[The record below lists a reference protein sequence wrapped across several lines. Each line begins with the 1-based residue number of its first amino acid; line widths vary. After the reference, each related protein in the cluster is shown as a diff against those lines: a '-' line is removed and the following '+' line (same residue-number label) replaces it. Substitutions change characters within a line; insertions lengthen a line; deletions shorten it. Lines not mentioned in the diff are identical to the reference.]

1 MIRDRVRSARGIA
14 AAALIAIAA
23 TFLRG
28 AAPPPVDGAQTDLSY
43 TSAAVWTVDPAHG
56 RVHVLL
62 NVNATSHAADSGG
75 RRYFYPGLQLTLPL
89 STAEYAALD
98 GNGQS
103 LPLSVI
109 ATTPSGVVVNVGFRQ
124 PLYSGQS
131 GAFELK
137 FDLVDRG
144 GSTDRD
150 LRIGQD
156 IVSFPVS
163 AFGSPGASGGSV
175 TVVFPADLIVQEQ
188 FGALATSTD
197 SFGQTVFSSGPVA
210 DSTALNAWFTASRT
224 VPASDF
230 RVLQVVV
237 GPIDATLRYWADD
250 PGWADQVARVLQSG
264 YPVLSE
270 LIGLGDPASKSLTIE
285 EATTQGIG
293 GFSGEYDPAA
303 SMVRVSYFAD
313 PIVVLHEVAHMWFN
327 NDLASG
333 RWIDEG
339 FASFYAEQAVLRLG
353 LPDHAP
359 ALSTSLMRA
368 AIPLNDWTD
377 AGAPGTP
384 TEAYL
389 YGASL
394 AAVRQIAALAGT
406 DGLRKVWAEAQ
417 AGTNAYPQPGAN
429 SAVLQ
434 GGVTEWRRLLDL
446 LEQTTGQS
454 YTAIWR
460 QWVVT
465 SAEAATLHDRDSA
478 RADYASTEAAA
489 GGWILPPDAQSAMS
503 GWDFG
508 TATALLGQV
517 RTVLTMRRQIDDAA
531 PNEDTTPP
539 ATLRTIFERVGT
551 AAALAEAEQE
561 LAALDSLSAARRAQ
575 ANSEGAARAVGLLGI
590 DPEADL
596 ASARKVFAA
605 GDIATAHS
613 LAESAR
619 SAWAGATGVGQVR
632 ILGTAAG
639 TAGVLLLI
647 ALFIWTRSGRR
658 KENKRSSVATSP
670 TEQRDA

>member
-163 AFGSPGASGGSV
+163 AFGSPGTSGGSV
-175 TVVFPADLIVQEQ
+175 TVVFPASLIVQEQ

-197 SFGQTVFSSGPVA
+197 SFGHTVFSSGPVA

-250 PGWADQVARVLQSG
+250 PGWADQVARVLKSG

-270 LIGLGDPASKSLTIE
+270 LIGLGDPQRTAQGILHMARERLVVNVDIQAEFVGRLGKTLLFGEVE
-285 EATTQGIG
+285 EARVV
-293 GFSGEYDPAA
+293 FV
-303 SMVRVSYFAD
+303 VRVA
-313 PIVVLHEVAHMWFN
+313 EVF
-327 NDLASG
+327 
-333 RWIDEG
+333 
-339 FASFYAEQAVLRLG
+339 
-353 LPDHAP
+353 
-359 ALSTSLMRA
+359 
-368 AIPLNDWTD
+368 
-377 AGAPGTP
+377 
-384 TEAYL
+384 
-389 YGASL
+389 
-394 AAVRQIAALAGT
+394 
-406 DGLRKVWAEAQ
+406 
-417 AGTNAYPQPGAN
+417 
-429 SAVLQ
+429 
-434 GGVTEWRRLLDL
+434 
-446 LEQTTGQS
+446 EQT
-454 YTAIWR
+454 
-460 QWVVT
+460 
-465 SAEAATLHDRDSA
+465 
-478 RADYASTEAAA
+478 
-489 GGWILPPDAQSAMS
+489 
-503 GWDFG
+503 
-508 TATALLGQV
+508 
-517 RTVLTMRRQIDDAA
+517 
-531 PNEDTTPP
+531 
-539 ATLRTIFERVGT
+539 
-551 AAALAEAEQE
+551 
-561 LAALDSLSAARRAQ
+561 
-575 ANSEGAARAVGLLGI
+575 GI
-590 DPEADL
+590 DPLDVQERLEVGIAFD
-596 ASARKVFAA
+596 APVFA
-605 GDIATAHS
+605 
-613 LAESAR
+613 
-619 SAWAGATGVGQVR
+619 
-632 ILGTAAG
+632 
-639 TAGVLLLI
+639 
-647 ALFIWTRSGRR
+647 
-658 KENKRSSVATSP
+658 
-670 TEQRDA
+670 DA